1 VASSSTRTIHS
12 ASKQIAVVMNRV
24 TAMTHNNPLAQVP
37 GAHVAFDVG
46 EVPAIEVGPGCLRR
60 DLPGLPGI
68 RAWVVDM
75 APGSEWPHVD
85 HHQAGEG
92 FYVISGE
99 VIEGGARYRAG
110 TYVSFA
116 PDSGHRPRTDS
127 GVRLLGFNPLR
138 EVA

>member
-1 VASSSTRTIHS
+1 MTRNS
-12 ASKQIAVVMNRV
+12 Q
-24 TAMTHNNPLAQVP
+24 LAQGP
-37 GAHVAFDVG
+37 GAHVAFQVG
-46 EVPAIEVGPGCLRR
+46 EVSAIEVGPGCLRR

-68 RAWVVDM
+68 RVWVVDM

-99 VIEGGARYRAG
+99 VIEGSARYRAG
-110 TYVSFA
+110 TYVSFV
-116 PDSGHRPRTDS
+116 PDSEHRPRTES
-127 GVRLLGFNPLR
+127 GVRLIGFNPLQ